1 MIVFYAELGSIV
13 QIIVNRLNFND
24 VDIKFAARKPMNMHM
39 TTTTLIKK
47 LKLRKGTSLI
57 QKIIRNIKNY
67 NITEM
72 KLQLNQ

>member
-57 QKIIRNIKNY
+57 
-67 NITEM
+67 
-72 KLQLNQ
+72 